1 MPGLDLIVMIA
12 VWIVIGLLMGV
23 LAGSI
28 WKGERPIGEAGD
40 YLLSIAATV
49 ITGLLYWYIVPLV
62 SEEAV
67 VRLIAALIEPP
78 LVALL
83 VLWLVRKLK
92 KT

>member
-23 LAGSI
+23 LAGLI
-28 WKGERPIGEAGD
+28 WEGERPFGEAGD

-49 ITGLLYWYIVPLV
+49 ITGLLDWYIVPLV

>member
-23 LAGSI
+23 LAGLI
-28 WKGERPIGEAGD
+28 WKGERPYGEAGD
-40 YLLSIAATV
+40 YLLSIAASV
-49 ITGLLYWYIVPLV
+49 ITGLIDWFILPLMNIEGV
-62 SEEAV
+62 IK
-67 VRLIAALIEPP
+67 LIAAILEPA
-78 LVALL
+78 LVALV